1 MKEDVLT
8 TEAAVIR
15 LREAGMK
22 ISRETLRAG
31 LEQRVFP
38 FGDCVRAEKSPV
50 CWVYRRLLED
60 WIAERFREG
69 GNEC

>member
-1 MKEDVLT
+1 MKGDVLT
-8 TEAAVIR
+8 TEAAVLR
-15 LREAGMK
+15 LRAAGTK

-50 CWVYRRLLED
+50 CWIYRKLLED
-60 WIAERFREG
+60 WIAERFPEG
-69 GNEC
+69 GDEC